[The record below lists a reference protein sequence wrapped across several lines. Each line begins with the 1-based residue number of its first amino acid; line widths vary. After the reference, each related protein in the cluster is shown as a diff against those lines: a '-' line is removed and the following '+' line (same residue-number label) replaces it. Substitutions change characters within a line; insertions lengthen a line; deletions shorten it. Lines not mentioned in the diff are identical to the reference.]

1 MNAPTPAAHLAPVVT
16 ARPVPQAFLDALKA
30 RFGANCS
37 TALVVR
43 EQHGRDES
51 AFAPVPPPSA
61 VIFAECTQDVADA
74 VKLASD
80 YKVPVIPFGVGS
92 SLEGH
97 LLAVQG
103 GISIDLTRMNKVL
116 AINAEDLTVTV
127 QPGVT
132 RKQLNE
138 EIKSTGLFFPIDPG
152 ADATIG
158 GMSATRASGT
168 NAVRYG
174 TMRENVLALE
184 VVLPDG
190 TVIETGSRARK
201 SSAGYDL
208 THLFVGSEG
217 TLGIITRLTVR
228 LFGQP
233 ETTLA
238 ATCGFETVAAAVNS
252 VIMAIQ
258 MGIPMARIELLDEVQ
273 MKGMNIFNPDLN
285 LSEKPHLFLEFHG
298 SDASVKEQVEL
309 FEGVG
314 EEFGASDFA
323 WATKAEDRARL
334 WAARHNAYYAGK
346 SLRKGCESVVTDCC
360 VPISELADCIA
371 RTKEIIDEA
380 GLIAPIVGHV
390 GDGNF
395 HLLILFDPND
405 PEELTKAKKL
415 ASDVNRV
422 ALSFGGTVTGEH
434 GVGTG
439 KKKYMA
445 EEHGAAYA
453 LMATLKRA
461 VDPDNIMNPG
471 KTVDIN

>member
-1 MNAPTPAAHLAPVVT
+1 MTQRTTALAI
-16 ARPVPQAFLDALKA
+16 AALKDLLGD
-30 RFGANCS
+30 RLS
-37 TALVVR
+37 TGESIR
-43 EQHGRDES
+43 EIHGRDEAYS
-51 AFAPVPPPSA
+51 QPALP
-61 VIFAECTQDVADA
+61 DA
-74 VKLASD
+74 VAFPQSTDEVSAIVKICAR
-80 YKVPVIPFGVGS
+80 YKVPVVPFGIGT

-97 LLAVQG
+97 VIPIHG
-103 GISIDLTRMNKVL
+103 GISVDTSRMNKIL
-116 AINAEDLTVTV
+116 EIHESDLDAVV
-127 QPGVT
+127 QPGVSRT
-132 RKQLNE
+132 QLNE
-138 EIKSTGLFFPIDPG
+138 GLRATGLMFTVDPG
-152 ADATIG
+152 ADATLG
-158 GMSATRASGT
+158 GMAATRASGT
-168 NAVRYG
+168 NTVRYG

-190 TVIETGSRARK
+190 TVIETGTRARK

-233 ETTLA
+233 DTILA
-238 ATCGFETVAAAVNS
+238 ATCGFETVEDAINS

-273 MKGMNIFNPDLN
+273 MKGMNNFNPDLN
-285 LSEKPHLFLEFHG
+285 LPEKPHLFLEFHG
-298 SDASVKEQVEL
+298 SDTSVKEQVKL
-309 FEGVG
+309 FEGIG
-314 EEFGASDFA
+314 EEFGVSGFG
-323 WATKAEDRARL
+323 WATKAEDRNRL
-334 WAARHNAYYAGK
+334 WTARHNAYYAGK
-346 SLRKGCESVVTDCC
+346 SLRKGCEGVVTDCC
-360 VPISELADCIA
+360 VPISTLADCIA
-371 RTKEIIDEA
+371 RTKELVAEA
-380 GLIAPIVGHV
+380 GMIAPIVGHV

-405 PEELTKAKKL
+405 AEELTRAKQL

-461 VDPDNIMNPG
+461 VDPENIMNPG

>member
-1 MNAPTPAAHLAPVVT
+1 MTQRTTALAI
-16 ARPVPQAFLDALKA
+16 AALKDLLGD
-30 RFGANCS
+30 RLS
-37 TALVVR
+37 TGESIR
-43 EQHGRDES
+43 EIHGRDEAYS
-51 AFAPVPPPSA
+51 QPALP
-61 VIFAECTQDVADA
+61 DA
-74 VKLASD
+74 VAFPQSTDEVSAIVKICAR
-80 YKVPVIPFGVGS
+80 YKVPVVPFGIGT

-97 LLAVQG
+97 VIPIHG
-103 GISIDLTRMNKVL
+103 GISVDTSRMNKIL
-116 AINAEDLTVTV
+116 EIHESDLDAVV
-127 QPGVT
+127 QPGVSRT
-132 RKQLNE
+132 QLNE
-138 EIKSTGLFFPIDPG
+138 GLRATGLMFTVDPG
-152 ADATIG
+152 ADATLG
-158 GMSATRASGT
+158 GMAATRASGT
-168 NAVRYG
+168 NTVRYG

-190 TVIETGSRARK
+190 TVIETGTRARK

-233 ETTLA
+233 DTILA
-238 ATCGFETVAAAVNS
+238 ATCGFETVEDAINS

-273 MKGMNIFNPDLN
+273 MKGMNNFNPDLN
-285 LSEKPHLFLEFHG
+285 LPEKPHLFLEFHG
-298 SDASVKEQVEL
+298 SDTSVKEQVKL
-309 FEGVG
+309 FEGIG
-314 EEFGASDFA
+314 EEFGVSGFG
-323 WATKAEDRARL
+323 WATKAEDRNRL
-334 WAARHNAYYAGK
+334 WTARHNAYYAGK
-346 SLRKGCESVVTDCC
+346 SLRKGCEGVVTDCC
-360 VPISELADCIA
+360 VPISTLADCIA
-371 RTKEIIDEA
+371 RTKELVAEA
-380 GLIAPIVGHV
+380 GMIAPIVGHV

-405 PEELTKAKKL
+405 PEELTRAKQL

-471 KTVDIN
+471 KIVDIN

>member
-1 MNAPTPAAHLAPVVT
+1 MAVA
-16 ARPVPQAFLDALKA
+16 ALKDLLGD
-30 RFGANCS
+30 RLSIGES
-37 TALVVR
+37 IR
-43 EQHGRDES
+43 EIHGRDEAYS
-51 AFAPVPPPSA
+51 EPALP
-61 VIFAECTQDVADA
+61 DA
-74 VKLASD
+74 VAFPQSTDEVSAIVKICAQH
-80 YKVPVIPFGVGS
+80 KVPVVPFGVGT

-97 LLAVQG
+97 VIPIHG
-103 GISIDLTRMNKVL
+103 GISIDTSRMNKIL
-116 AINAEDLTVTV
+116 EIHESDLDAVV
-127 QPGVT
+127 QPGVSRT
-132 RKQLNE
+132 QLNDE
-138 EIKSTGLFFPIDPG
+138 LRATGLMFTVDPG
-152 ADATIG
+152 ADATLG
-158 GMSATRASGT
+158 GMAATRASGT
-168 NAVRYG
+168 NTVRYG

-233 ETTLA
+233 DTILA
-238 ATCGFETVAAAVNS
+238 ATCGFETVDDAVNS

-258 MGIPMARIELLDEVQ
+258 MGIPMARIELLDEIQ

-285 LSEKPHLFLEFHG
+285 LPEKPHLFLEFHG
-298 SDASVKEQVEL
+298 SDANVKEQVKL
-309 FEGVG
+309 FEGIG
-314 EEFGASDFA
+314 EEFGVSGFG
-323 WATKAEDRARL
+323 WATKAEDRNRL
-334 WAARHNAYYAGK
+334 WTARHNAYYAGK
-346 SLRKGCESVVTDCC
+346 SLRKGCEGVVTDCC
-360 VPISELADCIA
+360 VPISTLADCIA
-371 RTKEIIDEA
+371 RTKELIAEA
-380 GLIAPIVGHV
+380 GMIAPIVGHV

-405 PEELTKAKKL
+405 PEELTKAKQL

-461 VDPDNIMNPG
+461 VDPENIMNPG

>member
-1 MNAPTPAAHLAPVVT
+1 MTQRTTALAI
-16 ARPVPQAFLDALKA
+16 AALKDLLGD
-30 RFGANCS
+30 RLS
-37 TALVVR
+37 TGESIR
-43 EQHGRDES
+43 EIHGRDEAYS
-51 AFAPVPPPSA
+51 QPALP
-61 VIFAECTQDVADA
+61 DA
-74 VKLASD
+74 VAFPQSTDEVSAIVKICAR
-80 YKVPVIPFGVGS
+80 YKVPVVPFGIGT

-97 LLAVQG
+97 VIPIHG
-103 GISIDLTRMNKVL
+103 GISVDTSRMNKIL
-116 AINAEDLTVTV
+116 EIHESDLDAVV
-127 QPGVT
+127 QPGVSRT
-132 RKQLNE
+132 QLNE
-138 EIKSTGLFFPIDPG
+138 GLRATGLMFTVDPG
-152 ADATIG
+152 ADATLG
-158 GMSATRASGT
+158 GMAATRASGT
-168 NAVRYG
+168 NTVRYG

-190 TVIETGSRARK
+190 TVIETGTRARK

-233 ETTLA
+233 DTILA
-238 ATCGFETVAAAVNS
+238 ATCGFETVEDAINS

-273 MKGMNIFNPDLN
+273 MKGMNNFNPDLN
-285 LSEKPHLFLEFHG
+285 LPEKPHLFLEFHG
-298 SDASVKEQVEL
+298 SDTSVKEQVKL
-309 FEGVG
+309 FEGIG
-314 EEFGASDFA
+314 EEFGVSGFG
-323 WATKAEDRARL
+323 WATKAEDRNRL
-334 WAARHNAYYAGK
+334 WTARHNAYYAGK
-346 SLRKGCESVVTDCC
+346 SLRKGCEGVVTDCC
-360 VPISELADCIA
+360 VPISTLADCIA
-371 RTKEIIDEA
+371 RTKELVAEA
-380 GLIAPIVGHV
+380 GMIAPIVGHV

-395 HLLILFDPND
+395 HLLILFDPNV
-405 PEELTKAKKL
+405 PEELTRAKQL

-461 VDPDNIMNPG
+461 VDPENIMNPG